1 MRHTSRHPKCLFRPR
16 LGQVSWARTNNF
28 DPYASFRSVDQEVR
42 TSPLATRNWIQI
54 GDTSSDKR
62 FGEARP
68 KLLIVPAGKFGHK
81 FVVCEPRFH
90 ES

>member
-1 MRHTSRHPKCLFRPR
+1 M
-16 LGQVSWARTNNF
+16 
-28 DPYASFRSVDQEVR
+28 
-42 TSPLATRNWIQI
+42 ATRNWIQI